1 MTVLNTVTDGHFDT
15 LFRWDKVK
23 NIASYI
29 LNVHVNDKYYFNF
42 ADCSPIAGRAGVR
55 EYLFGKAIGQED
67 LCLFATKDFQAGQG
81 QLVTDEV
88 NGGNLFYRMQT
99 VFHYE
104 ELMKQDTSG
113 TLSHRDVYY
122 PSVGLFLVHSD
133 TLDLAVKAG
142 DNADSHNHNDTGSI
156 TLYKNCLLYTSPSPR
171 D

>member
-55 EYLFGKAIGQED
+55 EYLFGKATGQED
-67 LCLFATKDFQAGQG
+67 LCLFAAKDFQAGQG

-99 VFHYE
+99 YFI
-104 ELMKQDTSG
+104 M
-113 TLSHRDVYY
+113 R
-122 PSVGLFLVHSD
+122 
-133 TLDLAVKAG
+133 
-142 DNADSHNHNDTGSI
+142 N
-156 TLYKNCLLYTSPSPR
+156 
-171 D
+171 